1 MSSAHLVLH
10 KQWASSMVDR
20 RYCTCAEVWYISPS
34 QSFVLPS
41 MLVLGQAFMQDHTQL
56 NMHGEEL
63 EREKVYLN
71 YIWLT
76 IVCC

>member
-1 MSSAHLVLH
+1 
-10 KQWASSMVDR
+10 
-20 RYCTCAEVWYISPS
+20 
-34 QSFVLPS
+34 
-41 MLVLGQAFMQDHTQL
+41 MQDHINTQL